1 MNEPRTASLPLT
13 TAQRGLWVTQKLAGA
28 DATLNIAEAVEISGP
43 IEPEPFLRALRQ
55 VVREIEPLRARVFE
69 EDGKPRQVVRPVYNG
84 DFPVFDLSARA
95 DPEVEADAW
104 MRTEL
109 MRPVDLAHDALW
121 VSALFRLAADRHIW
135 YHRAHHV
142 VFDGYS
148 GGLLVRRVAHLYT
161 AYVEGREPAACG
173 FGSLAALVETD
184 AAYRGSRRFERDRE
198 YWREQLT
205 DLPEAVT
212 LAQGPRRDE
221 GGLRHSVGYLPVA
234 EARRLAVLGK
244 ETGVSLPQVLI
255 GLIAAY
261 YHRLTGAHD
270 LVFAMPVSGRVGV
283 AWRQLPGMAA
293 NAMPLRLAFA
303 SETTATELF
312 EQVSRVVRRA
322 LRHQQYR
329 YEDIHRDQ
337 GLLGKG
343 EHLARLAINIEP
355 FDYQLHFGDARAT
368 SRNLSNGSQQDLTT
382 FVFDRGDDS
391 DLCFCFDANPALYS
405 TAELDE
411 HRRRLMLLVDAVL
424 DDPAAPLRRLDIL
437 GDEERRRLL
446 VDWNDT
452 AGPVPDARLP
462 ELVARQ
468 AARSPDAP
476 AIVFEGAVV
485 SYRELHERSM
495 RQARRLIADGVKP
508 GDIVAVALSRSEQ
521 LVVALLAILR
531 TGAAY
536 LPIDPDGPAER
547 ASLMLDDAAPR
558 ALITSPELAARFAR
572 EGLTLSW
579 PEPQGAPPADG
590 ARRPDVGEP
599 DRCTAYG
606 TAYVLYTS
614 GSTGKPKGVEVSHR
628 NLANFLHGM
637 QHRLVMTARDR
648 FLAVTTVTFDIAALE
663 LYLPLTVG
671 ACVVVAGDG
680 TARNPLALK
689 RLIRRSGAT
698 HMQATPSLWRI
709 LLANPD
715 VTLGGMHAL
724 VGGESLSAALAA
736 RLRSAA
742 ARVTHLYGPTET
754 TVWSTACELGEIDT
768 QRPPIGSP
776 LLNTRA
782 YVLDEDRQPVPT
794 GAVGELYIA
803 GAGVAKGYLNRPR
816 LTAERFLPDSF
827 ADDGGRMY
835 RTGDLVR
842 WSDDGL
848 LEFVGRADGQ
858 VKIRGHR
865 VEPGE
870 IENVLL
876 QQAEIAEAA
885 VTAHRDGDGT
895 VSLHAYLVASPG
907 ATIDVNA
914 VRASLSGRLPGS
926 MIPSRFRVLDT
937 LPLTPNGKLDRRAL
951 PALEAVSRAQHA
963 EPVTPLEKKL
973 AAVWRQILGL
983 ERVGLHDN
991 FFDLGGDS
999 LTAAEMIA
1007 RFPEHLGMELP
1018 LSSLFEASTI
1028 AGLAACIERLGGERR
1043 DPLDVVLPLREAPTG
1058 RDADEAEQRPLFCI
1072 HPMAGL
1078 SIGFSG
1084 LLRHLDAAM
1093 PVYGLQSRGLRG
1105 DEPLPSSIE
1114 EIAADYL
1121 QEIRRI
1127 QPAGPYRLIGRSLG
1141 GLIGHAIAERMRER
1155 GLQVELLAMIDSYL
1169 FTPGE
1174 RGRPRDETQEVRA
1187 ALGFLG
1193 LHQDA
1198 REHGDE
1204 APPRTLDE
1212 LGEVLLRAHDAR
1224 SIPLV
1229 QEMLKSHPRFLEHL
1243 LAVMRNNLELAR
1255 RYAPRRVD
1263 VDVLYF
1269 QAMHRNGDLG
1279 GMLDHSP
1286 SAWRPFI
1293 DGEIEVHELACDHEA
1308 VLEPGPAARISDVL
1322 QHELTFLSDELVP
1335 MLAEPV
1341 AS

>member
-536 LPIDPDGPAER
+536 LPIDPDR
-547 ASLMLDDAAPR
+547 KS
-558 ALITSPELAARFAR
+558 
-572 EGLTLSW
+572 
-579 PEPQGAPPADG
+579 
-590 ARRPDVGEP
+590 
-599 DRCTAYG
+599 
-606 TAYVLYTS
+606 
-614 GSTGKPKGVEVSHR
+614 
-628 NLANFLHGM
+628 
-637 QHRLVMTARDR
+637 
-648 FLAVTTVTFDIAALE
+648 
-663 LYLPLTVG
+663 
-671 ACVVVAGDG
+671 VV
-680 TARNPLALK
+680 
-689 RLIRRSGAT
+689 
-698 HMQATPSLWRI
+698 
-709 LLANPD
+709 
-715 VTLGGMHAL
+715 
-724 VGGESLSAALAA
+724 
-736 RLRSAA
+736 
-742 ARVTHLYGPTET
+742 
-754 TVWSTACELGEIDT
+754 
-768 QRPPIGSP
+768 
-776 LLNTRA
+776 
-782 YVLDEDRQPVPT
+782 
-794 GAVGELYIA
+794 
-803 GAGVAKGYLNRPR
+803 
-816 LTAERFLPDSF
+816 
-827 ADDGGRMY
+827 
-835 RTGDLVR
+835 
-842 WSDDGL
+842 
-848 LEFVGRADGQ
+848 
-858 VKIRGHR
+858 
-865 VEPGE
+865 
-870 IENVLL
+870 
-876 QQAEIAEAA
+876 
-885 VTAHRDGDGT
+885 
-895 VSLHAYLVASPG
+895 
-907 ATIDVNA
+907 
-914 VRASLSGRLPGS
+914 
-926 MIPSRFRVLDT
+926 
-937 LPLTPNGKLDRRAL
+937 
-951 PALEAVSRAQHA
+951 
-963 EPVTPLEKKL
+963 
-973 AAVWRQILGL
+973 
-983 ERVGLHDN
+983 
-991 FFDLGGDS
+991 
-999 LTAAEMIA
+999 
-1007 RFPEHLGMELP
+1007 
-1018 LSSLFEASTI
+1018 
-1028 AGLAACIERLGGERR
+1028 
-1043 DPLDVVLPLREAPTG
+1043 
-1058 RDADEAEQRPLFCI
+1058 
-1072 HPMAGL
+1072 
-1078 SIGFSG
+1078 
-1084 LLRHLDAAM
+1084 
-1093 PVYGLQSRGLRG
+1093 
-1105 DEPLPSSIE
+1105 
-1114 EIAADYL
+1114 
-1121 QEIRRI
+1121 
-1127 QPAGPYRLIGRSLG
+1127 
-1141 GLIGHAIAERMRER
+1141 
-1155 GLQVELLAMIDSYL
+1155 
-1169 FTPGE
+1169 
-1174 RGRPRDETQEVRA
+1174 
-1187 ALGFLG
+1187 
-1193 LHQDA
+1193 
-1198 REHGDE
+1198 
-1204 APPRTLDE
+1204 
-1212 LGEVLLRAHDAR
+1212 
-1224 SIPLV
+1224 
-1229 QEMLKSHPRFLEHL
+1229 
-1243 LAVMRNNLELAR
+1243 
-1255 RYAPRRVD
+1255 
-1263 VDVLYF
+1263 
-1269 QAMHRNGDLG
+1269 
-1279 GMLDHSP
+1279 
-1286 SAWRPFI
+1286 
-1293 DGEIEVHELACDHEA
+1293 
-1308 VLEPGPAARISDVL
+1308 
-1322 QHELTFLSDELVP
+1322 
-1335 MLAEPV
+1335 
-1341 AS
+1341 